1 MRIPMFVLVPALAA
15 GSALAQTPGEPGPA
29 DIISEARAVCEADDG
44 ALWGIDLCVPI
55 LLVDPATRTVHAA
68 RRGESDALQ
77 PEGDL
82 FVGVLPETVNIAN
95 TALDWDGVRWAMVMR
110 PLPDDPTARRA
121 LLAHE
126 SWHGVQDQLGLPGR
140 SPTPEHLSMPEARV
154 LMRLEWRAL
163 SAALGASEPGER
175 NQAIADALAFRAA
188 RRAVAGEGAEQERQL
203 EMNEGLAEYTGLR
216 LSGGDATAS
225 ARRALDKAEAADTY
239 VRSFAYASGPAYGL
253 LLDKADA
260 GWRRALQ
267 ESDDLGVLLGERAD
281 VAAGDAAAAE
291 VRYGGADIRMDE
303 ERRAAVARAVAAA
316 WKAKLVDGPRL
327 TLPFQSMRIAFNPGT
342 LTALGDEGTVYP
354 TLRVVDAWG
363 ILEVT
368 DGALID
374 PNWSGATVAAPA
386 SGDAREGP
394 GWTLRLNP
402 GWELAPG
409 DRPGDFRL
417 RKT

>member
-1 MRIPMFVLVPALAA
+1 MRILLFAVAPTLAA
-15 GSALAQTPGEPGPA
+15 ASAMAQTPPGPGPA
-29 DIISEARAVCEADDG
+29 EIIAEAKSVCEADGG
-44 ALWGIDLCVPI
+44 ALWGVDLCVPI
-55 LLVDPATRTVHAA
+55 LLVDPETRTVHAA
-68 RRGESDALQ
+68 RRGEGDALR

-82 FVGVLPETVNIAN
+82 FAGVLPETVNIAN

-110 PLPDDPTARRA
+110 PLPEDPMARRA

-126 SWHGVQDQLGLPGR
+126 SWHGVQDQLGLPAA
-140 SPTPEHLSMPEARV
+140 SPTPEHLSTTGARV

-163 SAALGASEPGER
+163 SAALGATGAGER

-188 RRAVAGEGAEQERQL
+188 RRGLAGEGADRERQL
-203 EMNEGLAEYTGLR
+203 EMNEGLAQYTGLR
-216 LSGGDATAS
+216 LSGGDATAE
-225 ARRALDKAEAADTY
+225 ARTALWKAEEAETF

-253 LLDKADA
+253 LLDEADS
-260 GWRRALQ
+260 GWRRGLKG
-267 ESDDLGVLLGERAD
+267 SDDLGALLGARAN
-281 VAAGDAAAAE
+281 VIAGDAAAAE
-291 VRYGGADIRMDE
+291 ARYGGAGIRADE
-303 ERRAAVARAVAAA
+303 ERRAASARAVAAA
-316 WKAKLVDGPRL
+316 WTARLVDGPRL
-327 TLPFQSMRIAFNPGT
+327 TLPFKSMQIAFDPGT
-342 LTALGDEGTVYP
+342 LTALGDKGTVYP

-368 DGALID
+368 NGALID

-402 GWELAPG
+402 GWDLAPG

-417 RKT
+417 RER